1 VFAVSFDLA
10 NCDSGAVLT
19 ATIQF
24 NGKWQTLTICKIET
38 LESTDRHKLAFM
50 TTSVTWFSTQFG

>member
-50 TTSVTWFSTQFG
+50 TTSVT